1 MVDWHTITQHSGD
14 KLGVVPV
21 FRVEFLRQSLHRG
34 LISALVLELEVVAL
48 RAVGVGLLDDA
59 ALRYGLGKSDTLLV
73 VLQSG
78 EYLVRIAVQ
87 QSYESHPLLLVVL
100 ETNHVTVEF
109 LRTRFRHCHYWYAV
123 CADLLLLG
131 SAFLLVLL

>member
-21 FRVEFLRQSLHRG
+21 FRIEFLRKSLHRG
-34 LISALVLELEVVAL
+34 LISALVLELEVIAL
-48 RAVGVGLLDDA
+48 CTVGVGLLDDS
-59 ALRYGLGKSDTLLV
+59 ALCYGLGQSDALLV

-100 ETNHVTVEF
+100 EADHVTVQF
-109 LRTRFRHCHYWYAV
+109 LRTRLHHCHYRYAV
-123 CADLLLLG
+123 
-131 SAFLLVLL
+131 